1 MYTVYVYVFMHMYIY
16 RAQNTPT
23 EAIAV
28 APSTNTV
35 RQGSPVAI
43 AKSPSWHRRLRKRRS
58 TVRALLRKG
67 LNPSKRKLRDL
78 AVHHGTAPHTAA
90 LLSRMGRGGKF
101 GQQPWQQ
108 GDRGY
113 RVWPGAYSPQQPAA
127 KDKRPWRS
135 EHHRAAPAFPSY
147 ASVTIP
153 TDKPTA
159 AGTAPDRVG
168 GRTSSTTPAIQAAL
182 NQTRKAEN
190 RVTRL
195 HDALAES
202 GKLWE
207 EHQTQMKEAFRVE
220 RLRFAK
226 DKDKLA
232 KAIQEAEEAQ
242 EVARQNLRDVFAG
255 SQGIAETGDV
265 AMEGPDAD
273 QVFSDWLRE
282 EAGDDDAMIRRALAP
297 AMPTPSRPT
306 RTMSRTPAQGISQA
320 TAAPPGLA
328 MAPTPPA
335 MTDPYYNAMSPTMVP
350 AGLYPQACMGQAPM
364 IPAGATGPFLQP
376 HFAML
381 GATGPA
387 PGPVLAASDGA
398 APSNLAPPTS
408 GEPVADGYGRSPT
421 LQDRV
426 TRRRAMEPFGGSR
439 NPPALPEEGARID
452 TAGPV
457 MGPARPGNVP
467 ILEDDDEDELIQT
480 GGSDLS

>member
-1 MYTVYVYVFMHMYIY
+1 MHAYIY
-16 RAQNTPT
+16 IYIYIRAQNTPT

-28 APSTNTV
+28 APGTKTV
-35 RQGSPVAI
+35 RQGSPVVI

-58 TVRALLRKG
+58 AARALLRKG
-67 LNPSKRKLRDL
+67 LNPSKRRLRDL
-78 AVHHGTAPHTAA
+78 AVHHGTAPHTSG
-90 LLSRMGRGGKF
+90 LLSRMGRGGKS

-113 RVWPGAYSPQQPAA
+113 RVWPGAYSPQQYAA

-135 EHHRAAPAFPSY
+135 ENTRAAPTFPSY
-147 ASVTIP
+147 ASVTVP
-153 TDKPTA
+153 TDKPLATGSA
-159 AGTAPDRVG
+159 TDRAG

-190 RVTRL
+190 RVIRL

-207 EHQTQMKEAFRVE
+207 EYQAQMKEAFRLE

-232 KAIQEAEEAQ
+232 KAILEAEEAQ
-242 EVARQNLRDVFAG
+242 EAARQNLRNVFAG

-265 AMEGPDAD
+265 TMDGPDAD
-273 QVFSDWLRE
+273 QVFSEWLRE

-297 AMPTPSRPT
+297 ASQTPNRGARPAQRTPTPGP
-306 RTMSRTPAQGISQA
+306 GQA
-320 TAAPPGLA
+320 VMAPPGLA
-328 MAPTPPA
+328 IAPTPPA

-350 AGLYPQACMGQAPM
+350 AGLYPHAYMGQAPM
-364 IPAGATGPFLQP
+364 IPAGATGAFLQP
-376 HFAML
+376 HLAMM

-387 PGPVLAASDGA
+387 AGLVPATAEGA
-398 APSNLAPPTS
+398 APPNPAPPSS
-408 GEPVADGYGRSPT
+408 GEPVAEGYGRSPT

-426 TRRRAMEPFGGSR
+426 ARRKAMEPFGGSR
-439 NPPALPEEGARID
+439 HPPAVPDEGATTD
-452 TAGPV
+452 TAGPAT
-457 MGPARPGNVP
+457 GPTRPGSVP
-467 ILEDDDEDELIQT
+467 IVEDDDEDELINV
-480 GGSDLS
+480 GGNDLS